1 MIRPDLAACW
11 VYCIAPGRGLEILLI
26 RRAPNRMYPGL
37 WQCVTGKIE
46 AGERTED
53 AALREVEEEVGLAP
67 AQLEVFLETDIV
79 NTFHEARLDAVLV
92 EVVFAARV
100 APDAPVRISHEHDA
114 MRWCSPAAARDLV
127 TWPAYLRAIDFLEW
141 LVANPAHEATF
152 RLPKPG

>member
-1 MIRPDLAACW
+1 
-11 VYCIAPGRGLEILLI
+11 
-26 RRAPNRMYPGL
+26 MYPGL

-46 AGERTED
+46 PNERIAD

-67 AQLEVFLETDIV
+67 AQLEVFIETDIV

-100 APDAPVRISHEHDA
+100 PADAPVRLSHEHDA
-114 MRWCSPAAARDLV
+114 MRWCSPAEARDLV

-141 LVANPAHEATF
+141 LVAHPQREATF
-152 RLPKPG
+152 RLSLP